1 MIYQRNG
8 SLLIEIF
15 GTYGNN
21 EVIAFQ
27 RMAAMFG
34 IYYTRYNAINL
45 IEHQRKEFYFTY
57 NEQKDIIYNI
67 REYFIKKSY
76 SHNICGSEN
85 GNDGSVWTGG
95 IDFDGSSDRGS
106 GSGSVGDSN
115 KFI

>member
-8 SLLIEIF
+8 SLLVEIF

-21 EVIAFQ
+21 EIIAFQ

-45 IEHQRKEFYFTY
+45 VDHQQKQFYFTY
-57 NEQKDIIYNI
+57 DEQDNIINSI
-67 REYFIKKSY
+67 KEYFIKKSY
-76 SHNICGSEN
+76 LHNICGS

-95 IDFDGSSDRGS
+95 IDFDGSSGS
-106 GSGSVGDSN
+106 GSST
-115 KFI
+115 